1 MYSLGLRRWYRELTS
16 EVILSTVLGQR
27 VKVQQGE
34 GTDLFNQL
42 DAVLRILARSR
53 GHIPFFLLSGG
64 MYICNQSCS
73 LITPIKYYNFL
84 RTVASSHFDGTI

>member
-42 DAVLRILARSR
+42 DAVLRILTRSR
-53 GHIPFFLLSGG
+53 GHFPFFLLSGG
-64 MYICNQSCS
+64 IYATS
-73 LITPIKYYNFL
+73 TAPVL
-84 RTVASSHFDGTI
+84 RQYSIVISQEQ

>member
-42 DAVLRILARSR
+42 DAVLRILVRSR

-64 MYICNQSCS
+64 IY
-73 LITPIKYYNFL
+73 
-84 RTVASSHFDGTI
+84 ATIAAPLLYQ